1 MSHAR
6 ATTLTFFIVYLSP
19 LMSIVYL
26 LVNLL
31 KNPSIMLLGIF
42 LVFNVFVEK

>member
-6 ATTLTFFIVYLSP
+6 ATTLTFFIVYSSP
-19 LMSIVYL
+19 LMSKVYL

-31 KNPSIMLLGIF
+31 KNPSIMLFGIF
-42 LVFNVFVEK
+42 LVFNVFAEK